1 MTIILIVKFMSEII
15 TSCRRDYQPEVSKDS
30 QRNRRIPVLIYN
42 DGMLVNVPKGTLLK
56 FFFCLSFVNTRTFAV
71 AMLEFLFRQSS
82 LLSLCCS
89 SATFIKSESGD

>member
-30 QRNRRIPVLIYN
+30 QRNRRIPVLINN

-56 FFFCLSFVNTRTFAV
+56 FFFVSLSLTQEHLLWPCLNSYSGSPLSCLSV
-71 AMLEFLFRQSS
+71 ALR
-82 LLSLCCS
+82 LL
-89 SATFIKSESGD
+89 